1 MRVFPDTNVLVSAV
15 ATRGLCADV
24 LREILVSHQLVI
36 SSPLIAELK
45 NILHTKIGTPQEIIS
60 DFIELLTQ
68 DSILPEKTT
77 LTNID
82 IRDKD
87 DIVII
92 STALNGNAEIFV
104 TGDKELLEL
113 GIVQSMQI
121 VSPRMFWEALK
132 TQPPDKF

>member
-1 MRVFPDTNVLVSAV
+1 M
-15 ATRGLCADV
+15 
-24 LREILVSHQLVI
+24 
-36 SSPLIAELK
+36 
-45 NILHTKIGTPQEIIS
+45 
-60 DFIELLTQ
+60 
-68 DSILPEKTT
+68 PEKTT

-132 TQPPDKF
+132 TQPADEL

>member
-1 MRVFPDTNVLVSAV
+1 VLVSAV

-36 SSPLIAELK
+36 SSSLIDELK
-45 NILHTKIGTPQEIIS
+45 NILHTKIGIPQEIIS

-68 DSILPEKTT
+68 DSIFSEKTT
-77 LTNID
+77 LTHID
-82 IRDKD
+82 VRDKD
-87 DIVII
+87 DIVIL
-92 STALNGNAEIFV
+92 SNALNGNAEIFV

-113 GIVQSMQI
+113 GIVQSMRI

-132 TQPPDKF
+132 TQPPDEL

>member
-1 MRVFPDTNVLVSAV
+1 MEKDKY
-15 ATRGLCADV
+15 
-24 LREILVSHQLVI
+24 VI
-36 SSPLIAELK
+36 RDRRRIV
-45 NILHTKIGTPQEIIS
+45 N
-60 DFIELLTQ
+60 FIQ

-92 STALNGNAEIFV
+92 SSVLSGNAEKFV
-104 TGDKELLEL
+104 AGDKELLEL
-113 GIVQSMQI
+113 GIVKSMQI

-132 TQPPDKF
+132 TQSLSFFQLGL

>member
-1 MRVFPDTNVLVSAV
+1 MEKDKY
-15 ATRGLCADV
+15 
-24 LREILVSHQLVI
+24 VI
-36 SSPLIAELK
+36 RDRHRIV
-45 NILHTKIGTPQEIIS
+45 N
-60 DFIELLTQ
+60 FIQ

-92 STALNGNAEIFV
+92 SSVLSGNAEKFV
-104 TGDKELLEL
+104 AGDKELLEL
-113 GIVQSMQI
+113 GIVKSMQI

-132 TQPPDKF
+132 TQSLAFFQL